1 MQSTVELLGS
11 ASLARKLLGN
21 CSGLAI
27 EALRLNGA
35 IEKSSKPVRHCLIGS
50 SDVKMLDHRMIHP
63 LQGLPS
69 NRNSAVEKSN
79 LYITVLR

>member
-27 EALRLNGA
+27 KALRLNGA
-35 IEKSSKPVRHCLIGS
+35 IEKSSKPVRHCLIG

-79 LYITVLR
+79 LYITVLK